1 MKITLYDYLMWIA
14 EDENNITPE
23 LIEDNLML
31 TGMTDK
37 QIMSFYKKHKND
49 VLEDYKEQYPNGK
62 YMGMN
67 YYDTIVSFYLDG
79 KYYEMNEV
87 NGSFLNDMEIDME
100 IDSTSTNKIIKIDCD
115 GVLRD
120 MLPAMC
126 DLYNDHYD
134 ENLSTEDI
142 TDFDVNKIFTKCPN
156 PESFFFEEHSSYVYL
171 NSPKCEKAKEAM
183 DLLHEKGYHIVIVS
197 HQPSLKRRFNTLQW
211 LDENEIYYDS
221 ICFTHEKQMVS
232 GDIIVDDYANNLTN
246 CQENEKI
253 LIDAPYNRSETRFKR
268 FNNLY
273 EYVETL

>member
-1 MKITLYDYLMWIA
+1 MKVTLYDYLMWIA
-14 EDENNITPE
+14 EDENNLTPE

-37 QIMSFYKKHKND
+37 QIMAFYNKHKNA
-49 VLEDYKEQYPNGK
+49 VLENYKEQYPNGK

-79 KYYEMNEV
+79 KYYEMNDV
-87 NGSFLNDMEIDME
+87 NGSFLNDME

-142 TDFDVNKIFTKCPN
+142 TDFDVNKIFTKCSN
-156 PESFFFEEHSSYVYL
+156 PESFFFEEHSPYIYL

-183 DLLHEKGYHIVIVS
+183 DLLHEKDYHIIIVS
-197 HQPSLKRRFNTLQW
+197 TQPSFENQYYTLMSRYVYGQLFVLFADKDYCTFDSTSTIAVSVPQTFHQAFS
-211 LDENEIYYDS
+211 LDELVADFLKSKEES
-221 ICFTHEKQMVS
+221 SLLF
-232 GDIIVDDYANNLTN
+232 
-246 CQENEKI
+246 
-253 LIDAPYNRSETRFKR
+253 
-268 FNNLY
+268 
-273 EYVETL
+273 

>member
-1 MKITLYDYLMWIA
+1 MKVTLYDYLMWIA
-14 EDENNITPE
+14 EDESNITPE

-37 QIMSFYKKHKND
+37 QIMSFYNKYKNA
-49 VLEDYKEQYPNGK
+49 VLEDYKEQYTNGM
-62 YMGMN
+62 YMGIH

-79 KYYEMNEV
+79 KYYEINEV
-87 NGSFLNDMEIDME
+87 NGSFLNDME

-126 DLYNDHYD
+126 DLYNDYYE
-134 ENLSTEDI
+134 ENLTTEDI
-142 TDFDVNKIFTKCPN
+142 TDFDVNKIFTKCSN
-156 PESFFFEEHSSYVYL
+156 PESFFFEEHSSYIYL

-232 GDIIVDDYANNLTN
+232 GDIIVDDYANNLTQ
-246 CQENEKI
+246 CQESEKI